1 MYPSREEFSEL
12 IYYISELKHQYTNK
26 IDEQS
31 TKINEQSMII
41 EELLWQVRELSDKI
55 RQINQWKVEVDKVI
69 SDSRE
74 KFNEVTRSCI
84 CRYENH
90 IPKNRIINSRQGL
103 IDNHHLNDITK
114 ESNNAN
120 KNDDDVYET
129 IDFSDSSHHIY
140 TEPFKTESNYGAL
153 RKVTVKTN
161 NSKQTTL
168 STNKKSVN
176 SVSSSK
182 KGIKK
187 STRVRNLQKFP
198 ASQDVSK
205 AQHSED
211 DSEKDEVDGT
221 KVQLRVKSTSPSNMT
236 SNSRQIASKQINALV
251 SDIEV
256 GFIRSNR
263 ENLASFIPQ
272 RDASGILI
280 NFDYSKLRQQSETHE
295 RGSL

>member
-12 IYYISELKHQYTNK
+12 IYYISELKHQYTSK

-41 EELLWQVRELSDKI
+41 EELLWQIRELSDKI
-55 RQINQWKVEVDKVI
+55 RQINQWKIEVDKVI
-69 SDSRE
+69 SDSKE

-90 IPKNRIINSRQGL
+90 IPKNRIINSRQLL
-103 IDNHHLNDITK
+103 IDNNHLTDKTK
-114 ESNNAN
+114 ESNNDN

-140 TEPFKTESNYGAL
+140 TEPFKTESYYGAL
-153 RKVTVKTN
+153 RKVTV

-168 STNKKSVN
+168 STSYNKKSVN
-176 SVSSSK
+176 SVSSK

-187 STRVRNLQKFP
+187 STRVRNLQKYP
-198 ASQDVSK
+198 ALQDVSK
-205 AQHSED
+205 APNFED
-211 DSEKDEVDGT
+211 DSEKDEVEGT
-221 KVQLRVKSTSPSNMT
+221 KVELRVKSTSPSNMT

-256 GFIRSNR
+256 GFIRGNR
-263 ENLASFIPQ
+263 ESLASFIPQ

-280 NFDYSKLRQQSETHE
+280 NFDYSKLKQQNENHE
-295 RGSL
+295 RGSF